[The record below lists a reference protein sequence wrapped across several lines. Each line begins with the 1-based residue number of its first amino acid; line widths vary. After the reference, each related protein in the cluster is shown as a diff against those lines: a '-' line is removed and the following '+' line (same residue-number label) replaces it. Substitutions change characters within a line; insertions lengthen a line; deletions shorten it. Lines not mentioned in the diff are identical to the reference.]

1 MAVEIV
7 KAKPQAPSKFL
18 IIGEP
23 FSGKTTLAAQAPA
36 PLFISTD
43 GNAAKSGLDAVNVKS
58 TQDVKEAIMLAIQSP
73 EYKTIVL
80 DTMEGIADLFAKEII
95 SIANESGQYLASVGT
110 IESLTDVPY
119 GKLTG
124 QLNQKLQSFAEALAR
139 VDKNVVILSY
149 TKRQVDEVTGSIILV
164 SELKNIRYITR
175 FMDAQVLTAYDGEK
189 YKANVI
195 SKREIMAG
203 EVNLGEIEP
212 FLTAIGW
219 TLPKKSTKLGRVPA
233 KR

>member
-1 MAVEIV
+1 MPVQIV

-23 FSGKTTLAAQAPA
+23 FSGKTTLAAKAPA

-58 TQDVKEAIMLAIQSP
+58 VADVSEAIGLGLKSK

-80 DTMEGIADLFAKEII
+80 DTIEGIVDLMTKEII
-95 SIANESGQYLASVGT
+95 ANANKMGMRGAGGEEVQA
-110 IESLTDVPY
+110 LTDIPY

-124 QLNQKLQSFAEALAR
+124 LLNNKVQSFAEALATLN
-139 VDKNVVILSY
+139 KNVIILSY
-149 TKRQVDEVTGSIILV
+149 TKRQIDEVTGSIVLA
-164 SELKNIRYITR
+164 SELKNIRLVTR
-175 FMDAQVLTAYDGEK
+175 FMDAQVLTMYDGEK
-189 YKANVI
+189 YKANII

-203 EVNLGEIEP
+203 AVDLGEIES
-212 FLTAIGW
+212 FLSAIGW
-219 TLPKKSTKLGRVPA
+219 ELPKKSTRLGKAPG

>member
-7 KAKPQAPSKFL
+7 KATPQAPSKFL

-23 FSGKTTLAAQAPA
+23 FSGKTTLASKAPA

-43 GNAAKSGLDAVNVKS
+43 GNAAKAGLDAVNVK
-58 TQDVKEAIMLAIQSP
+58 TVADITEAIQLGLKKP

-80 DTMEGIADLFAKEII
+80 DTIEGIVDIMTKEII
-95 SIANESGQYLASVGT
+95 ADANKMGLRGNGGEPVKA
-110 IESLTDVPY
+110 LTDIAY

-124 QLNQKLQSFAEALAR
+124 LLNAKVQNFAEALATLK
-139 VDKNVVILSY
+139 KNVIILSY
-149 TKRQVDEVTGSIILV
+149 SKRQLDEMSGAMVLA
-164 SELKNIRYITR
+164 SELKNIRLITR
-175 FMDAQVLTAYDGEK
+175 FMDAQVLTHYDGEK
-189 YKANVI
+189 YRANII

-203 EVNLGEIEP
+203 EVDLGEIET
-212 FLTAIGW
+212 FLAAIGW
-219 TLPKKSTKLGRVPA
+219 TLPKKKTKLGTA

>member
-1 MAVEIV
+1 MAVQIV
-7 KAKPQAPSKFL
+7 KAQPQAPSKFL

-23 FSGKTTLAAQAPA
+23 FSGKTTLAAKAPA

-58 TQDVKEAIMLAIQSP
+58 TSDINESITLALKSA

-80 DTMEGIADLFAKEII
+80 DTIEGIVDIFTKEII
-95 SIANESGQYLASVGT
+95 DDANKMGLRANGGEPIKA
-110 IESLTDVPY
+110 LTDIAY

-124 QLNQKLQSFAEALAR
+124 QLNAKVQAFAEALAT
-139 VDKNVVILSY
+139 VKKNVIILSY
-149 TKRQVDEVTGSIILV
+149 SKRQLDETSGSMVLA
-164 SELKNIRYITR
+164 SELKNIRLITR
-175 FMDAQVLTAYDGEK
+175 FMDAQVLTHYDGEK
-189 YKANVI
+189 YRANVI

-203 EVNLGEIEP
+203 EVDLGEIEP
-212 FLTAIGW
+212 FLGAIGW
-219 TLPKKSTKLGRVPA
+219 ALPKKKTKLSGG